1 MNSLALL
8 TVNSDIL
15 RRDKI
20 LDKYFANWYGA
31 VLEIGTSSTALSF
44 FSLCILAVP
53 QNRASAETVE
63 YNLFFFYSEN

>member
-8 TVNSDIL
+8 TVNSDTL

-20 LDKYFANWYGA
+20 LDKYFTNWYDA

-44 FSLCILAVP
+44 SSLCILAVP
-53 QNRASAETVE
+53 
-63 YNLFFFYSEN
+63 

>member
-1 MNSLALL
+1 MNSLVLL

-20 LDKYFANWYGA
+20 LAKYFANWYDA

-44 FSLCILAVP
+44 FNLCILAVP
-53 QNRASAETVE
+53 
-63 YNLFFFYSEN
+63 